1 MATFC
6 ENNYFDNLDCGG
18 GFVWQSYGKQHKK
31 ALGKARKSVAGGK
44 SMKVVSE
51 FCYCWESKVIS
62 LRILESI

>member
-31 ALGKARKSVAGGK
+31 ALGKARKSGAEGK
-44 SMKVVSE
+44 SLKVVSD
-51 FCYCWESKVIS
+51 FI
-62 LRILESI
+62 